1 MTEILGKTFQLII
14 LQLNQDA
21 IIVQKYFEALLAI

>member
-21 IIVQKYFEALLAI
+21 IIVQKYFEALAI